1 MATPT
6 PYYAP
11 MAAPP
16 SAEYAP
22 MEAPR
27 PGEPLP
33 VGPSTQPSMDNTGA
47 GQFPSADGST
57 PPASGGTTP
66 PASGGATPP
75 AGGGAT
81 PPAGAEGANAGAP
94 PAADTSTP
102 SASSGLGGGLGEP
115 QGALNMFGDVAPV
128 SRLAILQATQPGFV
142 PPPPPEPPNRPTRF
156 PSERM
161 KSAAFVPSVRNFKI
175 ADNQTPM
182 PVDRITYSFNFFD
195 DVNGAI
201 NKRFNVPLSQIQA
214 YRHVFGFEKTFFDK
228 NASFGMR
235 LPLNT
240 LTANSPI
247 RNLGQTST
255 SLGDL
260 SAFVKYALW
269 IDREQGRVLSTGLA
283 ITMPTGP
290 ATFGG
295 ANYLRGLHYTN
306 LQPFLGAQWTWGNLY
321 AINFTSID
329 VPTSSR
335 DVTILYEDFSL
346 GYFLYRNPNPN
357 GFIRSIAP
365 TLETHVNIALNH
377 NDPFDRGDITATSQ
391 VVGLTEGV
399 NVFFKNN
406 SVISFGVVEPVTGPR
421 PFNIEAMLLFNTF
434 F

>member
-1 MATPT
+1 MPVPA

-11 MAAPP
+11 MQAPSGP
-16 SAEYAP
+16 VPGYEPMTAP
-22 MEAPR
+22 Q

-33 VGPSTQPSMDNTGA
+33 VAPSTQPSYGPGAGMGAGA
-47 GQFPSADGST
+47 GQI
-57 PPASGGTTP
+57 PPAAGAMPPGAEGAAPPGG
-66 PASGGATPP
+66 AEGATPP
-75 AGGGAT
+75 AGGAE
-81 PPAGAEGANAGAP
+81 PPAQP
-94 PAADTSTP
+94 PAADTGTP
-102 SASSGLGGGLGEP
+102 AASSGLGGGLSEP

-128 SRLAILQATQPGFV
+128 SRLAILQATRPGFV

-161 KSAAFVPSVRNFKI
+161 KSASFVPSVRNFKI

-201 NKRFNVPLSQIQA
+201 NKRFRVPLTDIQA

-247 RNLGQTST
+247 RNLGPTST

-260 SAFVKYALW
+260 TAFVKYALW
-269 IDREQGRVLSTGLA
+269 IDRAQGRVVSTGLA
-283 ITMPTGP
+283 VTMPTGP

-306 LQPFLGAQWTWGNLY
+306 LQPFIGAQWTWGDLY

-329 VPTSSR
+329 IPTSTR
-335 DVTILYEDFSL
+335 DVTIMYQDFSL
-346 GYFLYRNPNPN
+346 GYFLYRNPDPT

-365 TLETHVNIALNH
+365 TFETHVNIAFNH
-377 NDPFDRGDITATSQ
+377 NDPFDRGDIMATSQ

-406 SVISFGVVEPVTGPR
+406 SVMSLGVVQPVTGPR

>member
-1 MATPT
+1 M
-6 PYYAP
+6 
-11 MAAPP
+11 MAPP
-16 SAEYAP
+16 SAGYNP
-22 MEAPR
+22 MAMPR

-33 VGPSTQPSMDNTGA
+33 VGPSTQPSMGGPGA
-47 GQFPSADGST
+47 SQFP
-57 PPASGGTTP
+57 PAE
-66 PASGGATPP
+66 GA
-75 AGGGAT
+75 A
-81 PPAGAEGANAGAP
+81 PPAGAEGATPPTGAEGATPPTGAEGATPPGATAATP
-94 PAADTSTP
+94 PAP
-102 SASSGLGGGLGEP
+102 SSGLGGGLSEP

-128 SRLAILQATQPGFV
+128 SRLAILQSTRPGFV

-201 NKRFNVPLSQIQA
+201 NKRFNVPLSDIQA

-240 LTANSPI
+240 LTANSSI
-247 RNLGQTST
+247 RNLGSTST

-260 SAFVKYALW
+260 TAFVKYALW
-269 IDREQGRVLSTGLA
+269 IDREQGRVISTGLA

-306 LQPFLGAQWTWGNLY
+306 LQPFIAGQWTWGNLY
-321 AINFTSID
+321 AINFTSVD

-335 DVTILYEDFSL
+335 DVTLLYQDFSL

-365 TLETHVNIALNH
+365 TIESHVNVAFNH
-377 NDPFDRGDITATSQ
+377 NNPFDRRDIMATSQ
-391 VVGLTEGV
+391 VVGLTEGL

-406 SVISFGVVEPVTGPR
+406 SVLSFGVVEPVTGPR

>member
-1 MATPT
+1 MPVQTPFS
-6 PYYAP
+6 PI
-11 MAAPP
+11 MAPP
-16 SAEYAP
+16 SVGYDP
-22 MEAPR
+22 MAMPR

-33 VGPSTQPSMDNTGA
+33 EGPSTGAAMGPGA
-47 GQFPSADGST
+47 GQFPSAEGAT
-57 PPASGGTTP
+57 PPGAAGTAGATPPGAEGTTP
-66 PASGGATPP
+66 PGANAATPP
-75 AGGGAT
+75 AAD
-81 PPAGAEGANAGAP
+81 AG
-94 PAADTSTP
+94 SP
-102 SASSGLGGGLGEP
+102 SASSGLGGGLSEP

-128 SRLAILQATQPGFV
+128 SRLAILQTNRPGFV

-247 RNLGQTST
+247 RNLGPTST

-260 SAFVKYALW
+260 TAFVKYALW
-269 IDREQGRVLSTGLA
+269 IDREKGRVLSTGLA
-283 ITMPTGP
+283 VTMPTGP

-306 LQPFLGAQWTWGNLY
+306 LQPFLGAQWTWGDLY

-335 DVTILYEDFSL
+335 DVTIIYQDFSL

-365 TLETHVNIALNH
+365 RLKPTSTWHSIITIRLTAET
-377 NDPFDRGDITATSQ
+377 S
-391 VVGLTEGV
+391 
-399 NVFFKNN
+399 
-406 SVISFGVVEPVTGPR
+406 PR
-421 PFNIEAMLLFNTF
+421 RAKWWA
-434 F
+434 